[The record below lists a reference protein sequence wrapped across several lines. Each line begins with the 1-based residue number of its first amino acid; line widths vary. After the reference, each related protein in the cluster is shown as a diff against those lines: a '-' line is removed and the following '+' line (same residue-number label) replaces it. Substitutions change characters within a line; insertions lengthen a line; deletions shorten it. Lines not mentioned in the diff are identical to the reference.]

1 VGKKRRAK
9 REKKQGI
16 CAYCGKIHQ
25 LSEDHVIP
33 QCLFTGKCPED
44 NPKVYACE
52 QCNNIIKSANDS
64 YLRDVLFMDMHSS
77 QHPVVQQLWEK
88 FERAIF
94 RNQSKAVKEALP
106 TSQLVRLHTGS
117 GIFRGWAY
125 EMKLPSGSS
134 TQMLSMVTRGL
145 YLSYVGRRLPQNTQ
159 FEVMRIQGDLRPF
172 ETTVQILL
180 QQGAPFVSVGDGQVF
195 KCIYA
200 CASVHPE
207 VSLWFLC
214 FYESVVFSVVTN
226 RQIYKFTLP
235 N

>member
-1 VGKKRRAK
+1 
-9 REKKQGI
+9 
-16 CAYCGKIHQ
+16 
-25 LSEDHVIP
+25 
-33 QCLFTGKCPED
+33 
-44 NPKVYACE
+44 
-52 QCNNIIKSANDS
+52 
-64 YLRDVLFMDMHSS
+64 MHSS

-134 TQMLSMVTRGL
+134 TQ
-145 YLSYVGRRLPQNTQ
+145 
-159 FEVMRIQGDLRPF
+159 I
-172 ETTVQILL
+172 
-180 QQGAPFVSVGDGQVF
+180 
-195 KCIYA
+195 A